1 MKTTEE
7 LNAIREEVE
16 TLNNKLKEL
25 TEEELAQVTG
35 GVNPAYNI
43 GAVLDSPAIQLPKL
57 EVAIDLQAVQPA
69 EAQAVVE
76 SVTKQ
81 IPANEAKVMECQR
94 IEYTNKHF

>member
-1 MKTTEE
+1 MKTKEE
-7 LNAIREEVE
+7 LNTLKEEVKA
-16 TLNNKLKEL
+16 LNEKLAEL
-25 TEEELAQVTG
+25 TEEELTQVTG

-81 IPANEAKVMECQR
+81 IPANEAKIMGR
-94 IEYTNKHF
+94 

>member
-43 GAVLDSPAIQLPKL
+43 GAVLDSPAIQL
-57 EVAIDLQAVQPA
+57 
-69 EAQAVVE
+69 
-76 SVTKQ
+76 
-81 IPANEAKVMECQR
+81 
-94 IEYTNKHF
+94 

>member
-1 MKTTEE
+1 MAKTQEE
-7 LNAIREEVE
+7 LKVIKEEVE
-16 TLNNKLKEL
+16 TLNEKLAEL

-76 SVTKQ
+76 STTKQ
-81 IPANEAKVMECQR
+81 IPANEAKVMERQR
-94 IEYTNKHF
+94 IEYTN

>member
-1 MKTTEE
+1 MKTKEE
-7 LNAIREEVE
+7 LNALKEDVE
-16 TLNNKLKEL
+16 TVSRKLHEL
-25 TEEELAQVTG
+25 TDEELAQVTG

-57 EVAIDLQAVQPA
+57 EVAIDLQAVQLA
-69 EAQAVVE
+69 EAQAVEE

-94 IEYTNKHF
+94 IEYRN

>member
-1 MKTTEE
+1 MKTREE
-7 LNAIREEVE
+7 LNELKNEFE

-25 TEEELAQVTG
+25 TEEELTQVTG

-43 GAVLDSPAIQLPKL
+43 GAVLDSRAIELQKL
-57 EVAIDLQAVQPA
+57 EAAIDLQAVQPA